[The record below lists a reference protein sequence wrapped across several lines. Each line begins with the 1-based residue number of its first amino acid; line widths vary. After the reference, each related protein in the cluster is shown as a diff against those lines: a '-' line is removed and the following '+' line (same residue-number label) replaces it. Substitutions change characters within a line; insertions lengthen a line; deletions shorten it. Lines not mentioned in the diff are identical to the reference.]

1 MTTYRVRKLLLPHS
15 NIKMSGALSFEF
27 YFLSIITT
35 NVVAKV
41 EKCCESTLLVSL
53 CYSPT
58 ASLLLESSK
67 LPTQQFCSHGCYS
80 FPFQLQMKFQSQN
93 QRSFLKF
100 CREETWITNKKGKL
114 TLSNINTRWCCSHR
128 YLTQQL
134 CCTLL
139 ELSVLFH
146 LELQL
151 TEMKKVTGKW
161 IMKEDRVISS
171 QICLI
176 LGCIW
181 IKTLNTW
188 KVLIYFINQEQ
199 PRAFQHLK
207 FSCIAMKID
216 FTDQNIFTCT
226 KTQQSIP
233 QKLLQKMD
241 AKWKGKSRK
250 SQRTVSTSINN
261 LIWPTYVDSLFGF
274 LCILCQLENKQ
285 PCSLPLYEVQS
296 SLWL

>member
-1 MTTYRVRKLLLPHS
+1 MLWKHFACFFVLQSYSITAIRKQQVTH
-15 NIKMSGALSFEF
+15 
-27 YFLSIITT
+27 
-35 NVVAKV
+35 
-41 EKCCESTLLVSL
+41 
-53 CYSPT
+53 T
-58 ASLLLESSK
+58 AILFSWMLFVPL
-67 LPTQQFCSHGCYS
+67 GD
-80 FPFQLQMKFQSQN
+80 FQLQMKFQSQN

-241 AKWKGKSRK
+241 AKWKGKSRE
-250 SQRTVSTSINN
+250 SQGKVKGQ
-261 LIWPTYVDSLFGF
+261 SL
-274 LCILCQLENKQ
+274 LQ
-285 PCSLPLYEVQS
+285 
-296 SLWL
+296 